1 LINDNASLRNE
12 LKDNDNLNRTRV
24 EELTAFYEQQFANER
39 ETNVQRENNLRQFYE
54 DQITILQNVISAK

>member
-24 EELTAFYEQQFANER
+24 EELTAFYEQQFTNER

-54 DQITILQNVISAK
+54 DQITILQNVIKAK